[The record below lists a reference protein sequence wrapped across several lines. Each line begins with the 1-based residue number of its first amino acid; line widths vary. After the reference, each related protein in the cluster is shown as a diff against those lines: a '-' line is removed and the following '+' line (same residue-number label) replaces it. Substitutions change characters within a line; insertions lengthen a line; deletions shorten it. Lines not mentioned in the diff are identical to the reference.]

1 MITLM
6 YHDIFSS
13 SLEESGFT
21 FRTAMP
27 YKVEHSTFTAV
38 LKSLNDLHPDILG
51 RQVEFT
57 FDDGGCSAMDAAEEL
72 ESYGLQGIF
81 FIPTEYIGK
90 PGFLTS
96 GQIRELHERGHIIG
110 AHSHSHAYDKKTIA
124 LEWAKSVKILSDI
137 TDAPI
142 KTASVPHGLVSRN
155 IIRKAAICGIT
166 TLYTTEPTDKF
177 HIRYGV
183 KIKGR
188 FCIHRNDN
196 PATITAIIL
205 ERRVQSILHIKWK
218 LLSYFRTILG
228 KKYVKFK
235 DILLYRKCTLRH
247 IQQEKG

>member
-1 MITLM
+1 MTTLM
-6 YHDIFSS
+6 YHDIFSES
-13 SLEESGFT
+13 PAESGFT
-21 FRTAMP
+21 TDSAMP
-27 YKVEHSTFTAV
+27 YKMGRSTFIAGIEAMNARY
-38 LKSLNDLHPDILG
+38 SDLGTHI
-51 RQVEFT
+51 EFT
-57 FDDGGCSAMDAAEEL
+57 FDDGGVSAMDAATIL
-72 ESYGLQGIF
+72 EKNGLRGIF
-81 FIPTEYIGK
+81 FISTAFIGK
-90 PGFLTS
+90 TGFLTAE
-96 GQIRELHERGHIIG
+96 QIRKLSERGHVIG
-110 AHSHSHAYDKKTIA
+110 AHSHSHPYDKKAIA
-124 LEWAKSVKILSDI
+124 LEWKESVKILSDI
-137 TDAPI
+137 TGKP
-142 KTASVPHGLVSRN
+142 TTVASSPHGLMSKE

-183 KIKGR
+183 KTKGR

-247 IQQEKG
+247 LQQEKG